1 MTHAWWFLA
10 PFQLMSH
17 DGPRHDD
24 PRVERTRAAVIDAAG
39 ELLMTD
45 GPSAITHANVAA
57 AAEVSRTT
65 VYTHWPTREDLLRA
79 TIDSLR
85 NHRPRVAELTGDLR
99 ADLGTLFEPLV
110 TDLLDDQRAA
120 AIATMM
126 QRALFDPE
134 VVAVRNEFL
143 DEFTGVV
150 AGVIADAVRSGELRA
165 DTDIPRAIS
174 SMLGSVMFRRFM
186 SSDDFDA
193 RVIDDILD
201 DFVRLHTPT

>member
-1 MTHAWWFLA
+1 MPHAGRFPANLL
-10 PFQLMSH
+10 LMPN

-24 PRVERTRAAVIDAAG
+24 PRVERTRAAVIDAAS

-65 VYTHWPTREDLLRA
+65 VYTHWPTRGDLLRA
-79 TIDSLR
+79 TIDSIR
-85 NHRPRVAELTGDLR
+85 NHKPRIEALTGELR
-99 ADLGTLFEPLV
+99 ADLATLFEPLV
-110 TDLLDDQRAA
+110 ADLLDDQRAA

-134 VVAVRNEFL
+134 VVSVRNEFL

-165 DTDIPRAIS
+165 DTDVARAIS
-174 SMLGSVMFRRFM
+174 SMLGSVLFRRFM
-186 SSDDFDA
+186 SSEAFDA
-193 RVIDDILD
+193 RVVDDVLD
-201 DFVRLHTPT
+201 DFIRLNAPA

>member
-1 MTHAWWFLA
+1 
-10 PFQLMSH
+10 MSH

-57 AAEVSRTT
+57 AAQVSRTT

-79 TIDSLR
+79 TIDSVR
-85 NHRPRVAELTGDLR
+85 RHKPRVENLTGDLR
-99 ADLGTLFEPLV
+99 SDLATLFAPLV
-110 TDLLDDQRAA
+110 DDLQDDQRAA

-143 DEFTGVV
+143 DEFTAVV
-150 AGVIADAVRSGELRA
+150 GGVIEDAMRSGELRA
-165 DTDIPRAIS
+165 DTDVDRAIS
-174 SMLGSVMFRRFM
+174 SMLGSVLFRRFM
-186 SSDDFDA
+186 SSAGFDA
-193 RVIDDILD
+193 GVVDDVIDDFL
-201 DFVRLHTPT
+201 RLNAAV